1 MLEDDPFKILD
12 GREKKKNQGSRASL
26 VIHNNSRVSSP
37 RLITLGA
44 SCNARGRRSV
54 FELVRLSSQA
64 DENELAEEDTYSRLS
79 VVRVRACVRAR
90 EEREKSSRTRPS
102 GRKNLKRA
110 QQPSSRDRSTRKKQR
125 GRRRKPA
132 CSKSLG
138 QIIFETR
145 LHRASGCAA
154 DAELW
159 IRHAQGAQREESRV
173 LPEHVS
179 AFHAPLTL
187 ASDSIARNL
196 AV

>member
-1 MLEDDPFKILD
+1 MIPLKSSTGEK
-12 GREKKKNQGSRASL
+12 KKKNQGSRASL

-125 GRRRKPA
+125 GRR
-132 CSKSLG
+132 
-138 QIIFETR
+138 T
-145 LHRASGCAA
+145 
-154 DAELW
+154 
-159 IRHAQGAQREESRV
+159 RV
-173 LPEHVS
+173 LE
-179 AFHAPLTL
+179 
-187 ASDSIARNL
+187 IARPDNFRNASTPRL
-196 AV
+196 RLRRGCRIVDSTRARSTTRGESCFAGARICVSRSTDPRV

>member
-1 MLEDDPFKILD
+1 MIPLKSSTGEK
-12 GREKKKNQGSRASL
+12 KKKNQGSRASL

-37 RLITLGA
+37 RLITLGV

-138 QIIFETR
+138 QIIFETSTPR
-145 LHRASGCAA
+145 LRLRRGCRIVDSTRARSTTRGESCFA
-154 DAELW
+154 
-159 IRHAQGAQREESRV
+159 GARICVSRSTDPRV
-173 LPEHVS
+173 
-179 AFHAPLTL
+179 
-187 ASDSIARNL
+187 
-196 AV
+196 

>member
-1 MLEDDPFKILD
+1 MIPLKSSTGEK
-12 GREKKKNQGSRASL
+12 KKKNQGSRASL

-37 RLITLGA
+37 RLITLGV
-44 SCNARGRRSV
+44 SCNARDRRSV

-125 GRRRKPA
+125 GRRREP
-132 CSKSLG
+132 C
-138 QIIFETR
+138 
-145 LHRASGCAA
+145 
-154 DAELW
+154 
-159 IRHAQGAQREESRV
+159 V
-173 LPEHVS
+173 LE
-179 AFHAPLTL
+179 
-187 ASDSIARNL
+187 IARPDNFRNVYTAPPAAPRMPNCGFDTRKEHNERRVVFCRSTYL
-196 AV
+196 RFTLH

>member
-1 MLEDDPFKILD
+1 MCRVTRGVG
-12 GREKKKNQGSRASL
+12 GR
-26 VIHNNSRVSSP
+26 
-37 RLITLGA
+37 
-44 SCNARGRRSV
+44 
-54 FELVRLSSQA
+54 FLSSYVYPRKPMK
-64 DENELAEEDTYSRLS
+64 TSSRRRTRTRVYRS
-79 VVRVRACVRAR
+79 CVCVRACVR
-90 EEREKSSRTRPS
+90 EKREKSSRTRPS

-125 GRRRKPA
+125 GRRREPA

>member
-1 MLEDDPFKILD
+1 MIPLKSSTGEK
-12 GREKKKNQGSRASL
+12 KKKNQGSRASL

-138 QIIFETR
+138 QIIFETSTPR
-145 LHRASGCAA
+145 LRLRRGCRIVDSTRARSTTRGESCFA
-154 DAELW
+154 
-159 IRHAQGAQREESRV
+159 GARICVSRSTDPRV
-173 LPEHVS
+173 
-179 AFHAPLTL
+179 
-187 ASDSIARNL
+187 
-196 AV
+196 

>member
-12 GREKKKNQGSRASL
+12 GREKKKKNQGSRASL

-90 EEREKSSRTRPS
+90 EEREKLANPAEWKEKFEASAATLLARP
-102 GRKNLKRA
+102 
-110 QQPSSRDRSTRKKQR
+110 
-125 GRRRKPA
+125 
-132 CSKSLG
+132 
-138 QIIFETR
+138 I
-145 LHRASGCAA
+145 
-154 DAELW
+154 DA
-159 IRHAQGAQREESRV
+159 
-173 LPEHVS
+173 
-179 AFHAPLTL
+179 
-187 ASDSIARNL
+187 
-196 AV
+196 

>member
-1 MLEDDPFKILD
+1 M
-12 GREKKKNQGSRASL
+12 
-26 VIHNNSRVSSP
+26 IHNNSRVSSP
-37 RLITLGA
+37 RLITLGV
-44 SCNARGRRSV
+44 SCNARDRRSV

-79 VVRVRACVRAR
+79 VVRVRACVR
-90 EEREKSSRTRPS
+90 EKREKSSRTRPS

-125 GRRRKPA
+125 GRRREPA